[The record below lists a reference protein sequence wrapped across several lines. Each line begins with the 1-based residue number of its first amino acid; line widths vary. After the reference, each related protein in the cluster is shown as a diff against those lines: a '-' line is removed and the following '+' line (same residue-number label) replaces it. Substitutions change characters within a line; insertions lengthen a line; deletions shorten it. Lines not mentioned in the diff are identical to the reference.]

1 MVDPLSVAN
10 LKLDYTTTRDVVAKD
25 QQDVFWIDHCLKQD
39 RPTNE
44 KQINWFCLIQISCR

>member
-44 KQINWFCLIQISCR
+44 KQIN